1 MNEKKNKN
9 KNKMIDIS
17 SQSKRKSNKNL
28 LDSDKLKDITYEEAI
43 EKIDAILTDMQNED
57 VPIDKLQEYYIL
69 GNIYIK
75 RCQDLLDEFE
85 QEIIEINCKENYKK

>member
-1 MNEKKNKN
+1 MNKNKN

-85 QEIIEINCKENYKK
+85 QEIIEINYKENYKK

>member
-1 MNEKKNKN
+1 MNENKN

>member
-1 MNEKKNKN
+1 MNKNKN

>member
-1 MNEKKNKN
+1 MNEKKN

>member
-1 MNEKKNKN
+1 MN

-85 QEIIEINCKENYKK
+85 QEIIEINYKENYKK